1 MKDLYPFMEVDEALA
16 IYGERHHSKDPD
28 FDPFVFQGNEGI
40 CAIRSQQI
48 ILRDYGIDVSH
59 EELVKMATEN
69 GWYDP
74 ETGTP
79 AIHMSKILQEFKV
92 PVTQQTDC
100 TIYDIVNELSQGH
113 RVIVAVDSG
122 ELWKEKDFGE
132 PKVMKFLQKVWEP
145 IEDFVSHDD
154 GADHALIV
162 AGVEV
167 DREHPEKSYVILT
180 DPGTGTL
187 RLQYDMDDFIDA
199 WKDSGYYMVS
209 TKIPAPY
216 QYNPDTMRE
225 EPSNFV
231 TDWIVEDNSY
241 ALNESDIIM
250 PDNYCAHYD
259 GHLSNIGKHVSYDA
273 FAASYKPRL
282 THLINPAEAMYSGNH
297 FSLADFKHSMEEL
310 FHKEDKEMT
319 ENDWDDI
326 DDENDDE
333 EDSIVEENNE
343 I

>member
-1 MKDLYPFMEVDEALA
+1 MKDLYPFIEEAYA
-16 IYGERHHSKDPD
+16 VYGECHQSTDPN

-69 GWYDP
+69 GWYNP

-79 AIHMSKILQEFKV
+79 EMHMSKILQAFNV
-92 PVTQQTDC
+92 PVTQQSNC

-132 PKVMKFLQKVWEP
+132 PKVMKLFQKVWEP
-145 IEDFVSHDD
+145 VEDFVFQND

-167 DREHPEKSYVILT
+167 DRENPEKSYVILT

-187 RLQYDMDDFIDA
+187 RLQYEMDDFIDA
-199 WKDSGYYMVS
+199 WKDSNYLMVS
-209 TKIPAPY
+209 TDVPAPY
-216 QYNPDTMRE
+216 QYNPYTMCE

-231 TDWIVEDNSY
+231 TDWFVEDNSY
-241 ALNESDIIM
+241 ALNDSDIIM

-259 GHLSNIGKHVSYDA
+259 GHLSKIGEHVSYDT
-273 FAASYKPRL
+273 FAASYQPRL

-319 ENDWDDI
+319 ENVWDDI
-326 DDENDDE
+326 DDDIDDE
-333 EDSIVEENNE
+333 EDSIVEDNNE